1 MWQLSQ
7 PHSYSNGA
15 AVMFAEG
22 DTQATSDRALRLCPK
37 ASILMIISAAIFQ
50 IVNNIKNCIEHK
62 QNKQVIQNFKAWTFE
77 FELTNTASH

>member
-1 MWQLSQ
+1 
-7 PHSYSNGA
+7 
-15 AVMFAEG
+15 MFAEG

-62 QNKQVIQNFKAWTFE
+62 QNK
-77 FELTNTASH
+77 